1 MKVVKTNRSQ
11 YYLTDLVTGTTID
24 RHSTFLKPYVH
35 SDKNVSPFQVA
46 MRDKQEYLVHSLVA
60 HRLVSDIA
68 GKNNKTSY
76 EFKVRW
82 LGYTALDD
90 TWLPWKEVRD
100 LEAMDI
106 YLRNNKDL
114 AKLIREKLD

>member
-1 MKVVKTNRSQ
+1 MLFYRSRYS
-11 YYLTDLVTGTTID
+11 YYY
-24 RHSTFLKPYVH
+24 RQTFNFFKPYVH

-68 GKNNKTSY
+68 GNNNKTSY

-82 LGYTALDD
+82 LSLTALD
-90 TWLPWKEVRD
+90 E
-100 LEAMDI
+100 
-106 YLRNNKDL
+106 
-114 AKLIREKLD
+114 